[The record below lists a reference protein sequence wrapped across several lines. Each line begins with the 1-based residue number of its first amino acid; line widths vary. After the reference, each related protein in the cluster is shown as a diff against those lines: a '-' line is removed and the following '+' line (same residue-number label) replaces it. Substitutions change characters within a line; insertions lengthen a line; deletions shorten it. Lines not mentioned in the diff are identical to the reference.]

1 MGSNISLRIHSPPP
15 HGPRGGGGE
24 WMRDERTS
32 EDVCGEARVTWTTG
46 GVLGSR
52 SHTMMRTRE
61 IIIFGGTGQI

>member
-15 HGPRGGGGE
+15 RSVGGGE

-32 EDVCGEARVTWTTG
+32 EDVCGEARVTWTTD

-61 IIIFGGTGQI
+61 IIIFGGAGQI